1 MKVGIMTNH
10 FVRQSLDETLD
21 AIISHDI
28 FHVQFNL
35 ASAHMKGSLDHE
47 IDLVGNQVSQQIT
60 KRNMSISALSGEIN
74 MVHPDLALRQAEITH
89 FVG

>member
-35 ASAHMKGSLDHE
+35 FK
-47 IDLVGNQVSQQIT
+47 T
-60 KRNMSISALSGEIN
+60 Y
-74 MVHPDLALRQAEITH
+74 LRGQWKILLTRIWAKD
-89 FVG
+89 